1 MNMTDPT
8 KTRESVPTV
17 DEIAVDELD
26 RKLLG
31 VFSGRVVRKDL
42 VKKLKVGFNVPVY
55 VLEYLLGKFC
65 STTNREEILAG
76 LQQVKDTITE
86 RIVRADQ
93 GELIKARLQKQGS
106 MKIIDLCTVI
116 FDEKDQGGKYW
127 ARLATSGLDFVH
139 IEPELVHRHER
150 LFTGGIWANIE
161 LSYDETIVHRG
172 VTRPFVL
179 QRLSPIQIA
188 SARFDEFVEGR
199 RRFTRDEWVDVL
211 LRTMGYEPTNPDF
224 TSRRKWL
231 FLLRMIPLVEKNYNL
246 VELGPRGTGKSYVY
260 RELSPYA
267 ILLSGGQVT
276 IPKLFAS
283 NAPPYEP
290 GLVTRWDVVAFD
302 EVAGSHFKKPE
313 DKQLYKDY
321 MELGSFSRGSAKG
334 TIQGEAGF
342 VFNGNL
348 DGDVETIARTSHLL
362 LPFPDTVRND
372 MAFHDRWHAYLPGWE
387 LPKMQPTYFTS
398 HLGFIADYIAEIFHN
413 ELRPRTYADV
423 YDRFFHL
430 GSHVEERD
438 RKAIARTTSGM
449 IKLLHPDG
457 EVTRAE
463 VEEYLRFAIE
473 LRRRVK
479 EQLRRMGGVEYARV
493 NLSYF
498 DKENRQECFVSCKE
512 LGSTQLIPDSPL
524 SPGDVFTVGHDPMEG
539 RYILFR
545 IQCTVAPGSGRF
557 AVVGV
562 TSKNIRDTARM
573 AYDYLRATGRKIG
586 IDRDLGEYDVNVQ
599 VMSLTPGKDAKDLGM
614 AFYIALLSAVLGRPI
629 GARLVVLGQMS
640 LHGVLARVDGLG
652 DTLRMAM
659 DAGAHRVLIP
669 TENSRDFAGLP
680 GEVLDKLRIEFYSEP
695 SQAAFKALAE

>member
-1 MNMTDPT
+1 MSEPDQKTDPHPLDDV
-8 KTRESVPTV
+8 SI
-17 DEIAVDELD
+17 DDLD
-26 RKLLG
+26 RKLLDS
-31 VFSGRVVRKDL
+31 FAGRVVRKDL
-42 VKKLKVGFNVPVY
+42 VKKLKVGFNIPVY

-65 STTNREEILAG
+65 STTNRDEIQTG
-76 LQQVKDTITE
+76 LQQVKETISE

-106 MKIIDLCTVI
+106 MKIIDLCTVT

-127 ARLATSGLDFVH
+127 ARLAASGLDFVH
-139 IEPELVHRHER
+139 VEPELVHKHER

-161 LSYDETIVHRG
+161 LTYDETIVHRG

-179 QRLSPIQIA
+179 QRLAPIQIA
-188 SARFDEFVEGR
+188 TARYDEFVEGR
-199 RRFTRDEWVDVL
+199 RRFTRDEWTDVL
-211 LRTMGYEPTNPDF
+211 LRTMGYEPTHADF
-224 TSRRKWL
+224 TQRRKWL
-231 FLLRMIPLVEKNYNL
+231 YLLRLIPLVEKNFNL
-246 VELGPRGTGKSYVY
+246 VELGPRGTGKSYVF

-348 DGDVETIARTSHLL
+348 DGEVETIARTSHLF
-362 LPFPDTVRND
+362 LPFPDTIRND

-387 LPKMQPTYFTS
+387 LPKMQPGYFTA
-398 HLGFIADYIAEIFHN
+398 HMGFIADYIAEIFHN
-413 ELRPRTYADV
+413 ELRPRSYADL
-423 YDRFFHL
+423 YDRHFHL

-438 RKAIARTTSGM
+438 RKAIARTTSGL

-457 EVTRAE
+457 ECTKAE
-463 VEEYLRFAIE
+463 IEEYLAFATE

-493 NLSYF
+493 NLSYI
-498 DKENRQECFVSCKE
+498 DKETRQETFVTCKE
-512 LGSTQLIPDSPL
+512 LGSTQIIPDSPL
-524 SPGDVFTVGHDPMEG
+524 PPGDVFTVGHDPAEG
-539 RYILFR
+539 RYSLFR
-545 IQCTVAPGSGRF
+545 IQCAVSPGGGRF

-562 TSKNIRDTARM
+562 TSKGIRDCARM
-573 AYDYLRATGRKIG
+573 AYDYLRTNGKKIG

-599 VMSLTPGKDAKDLGM
+599 VMSLTSGKDAADLGM
-614 AFYIALLSAVLGRPI
+614 AFYIALLSATLGRAI
-629 GARLVVLGQMS
+629 GAQLVVLGQMS
-640 LHGVLARVDGLG
+640 LHGVLSRVDGLG
-652 DTLRMAM
+652 DKLRVAM
-659 DAGAHRVLIP
+659 DAGARRVLIP
-669 TENSRDFAGLP
+669 TENSRDFAQLP
-680 GEVLDKLRIEFYSEP
+680 AEVLDKLRIEFYSEP
-695 SQAAFKALAE
+695 SQAAFKALAD

>member
-1 MNMTDPT
+1 MNSSEQNHELPPID
-8 KTRESVPTV
+8 EVTV
-17 DEIAVDELD
+17 DDLD
-26 RKLLG
+26 RKLLD
-31 VFSGRVVRKDL
+31 VFAGRVVRKDL

-65 STTNREEILAG
+65 STTNHDEIEAG
-76 LQQVKDTITE
+76 LRQVKETIGE

-93 GELIKARLQKQGS
+93 GELIKARLQKLGS
-106 MKIIDLCTVI
+106 MKIIDLCTVT

-127 ARLATSGLDFVH
+127 ARLAASGLDFVH
-139 IEPELVHRHER
+139 VEPDLVHRHER

-161 LSYDETIVHRG
+161 LTYDETIVHRG

-179 QRLSPIQIA
+179 QRLAPIQIA
-188 SARFDEFVEGR
+188 SARFDEFVAGR
-199 RRFTRDEWVDVL
+199 GQFTRDEWVDVL
-211 LRTMGYEPTNPDF
+211 LRTMGYEPRHPDF

-231 FLLRMIPLVEKNYNL
+231 YLLRLVPMVEKNYNM
-246 VELGPRGTGKSYVY
+246 VELGPRGTGKSYVF

-283 NAPPYEP
+283 NAPPYDP

-348 DGDVETIARTSHLL
+348 DGDVETIARTSHLF
-362 LPFPDTVRND
+362 LPFPDTIRND

-387 LPKMQPTYFTS
+387 MPKMQPGYFTA
-398 HLGFIADYIAEIFHN
+398 HMGFIADYIAEIFHN
-413 ELRPRTYADV
+413 ELRPRSYADN
-423 YDRFFHL
+423 YDRNFHL
-430 GSHVEERD
+430 GSHIEERD
-438 RKAIARTTSGM
+438 RKAIARTTSGL
-449 IKLLHPDG
+449 IKLIHPDG
-457 EVTRAE
+457 ECSKAE
-463 VEEYLRFAIE
+463 IEEYLAFGIE

-493 NLSYF
+493 NLSYI
-498 DKENRQECFVSCKE
+498 DKESREETFVSCKE
-512 LGSTQLIPDSPL
+512 LGSTQIIPDRPL
-524 SPGDVFTVGHDPMEG
+524 PPGDVFTVGHDAEEG
-539 RYILFR
+539 RYSLFR
-545 IQCTVAPGSGRF
+545 IQCSVGPGGGRF
-557 AVVGV
+557 SVVGV
-562 TSKNIRDTARM
+562 TSKGIRESARM
-573 AYDYLRATGRKIG
+573 AYDYLRTTGKKIG

-599 VMSLTPGKDAKDLGM
+599 VMSLTQGKNASDLGM
-614 AFYIALLSAVLGRPI
+614 AFYIALLSATLARPI
-629 GARLVVLGQMS
+629 GAQLVVLGQMS
-640 LHGVLARVDGLG
+640 LHGVLSRVDGLG
-652 DTLRMAM
+652 DKLRVAM
-659 DAGAHRVLIP
+659 DAGARRVLIP
-669 TENSRDFAGLP
+669 TENSRDFATLP

-695 SQAAFKALAE
+695 AQAAFKAVAE

>member
-1 MNMTDPT
+1 LNTNSPEQ
-8 KTRESVPTV
+8 TRDVPPV
-17 DEIAVDELD
+17 DEIHIDELD
-26 RKLLG
+26 RKLLDA
-31 VFSGRVVRKDL
+31 FAGRVVRKDL

-65 STTNREEILAG
+65 STTDRQEIEAG
-76 LQQVKDTITE
+76 LRQVKEVISE

-93 GELIKARLQKQGS
+93 SELIKARLQKHGS
-106 MKIIDLCTVI
+106 MKIIDLCTVT

-127 ARLATSGLDFVH
+127 ARLAASGLDFVH
-139 IEPELVHRHER
+139 VDPDLVHKHER

-179 QRLSPIQIA
+179 QRLAPIQIA
-188 SARFDEFVEGR
+188 SAHYDEFVEGR
-199 RRFTRDEWVDVL
+199 RQFSRDQWADVL
-211 LRTMGYEPTNPDF
+211 LRTMGYEPTHGDF
-224 TSRRKWL
+224 TQRRKWL
-231 FLLRMIPLVEKNYNL
+231 YLLRLVPLVEKNFNL

-260 RELSPYA
+260 RELSPYG

-283 NAPPYEP
+283 NAPPYDP

-348 DGDVETIARTSHLL
+348 DGEVETIARTSHLF

-387 LPKMQPTYFTS
+387 LPKMQPGYFTV
-398 HLGFIADYIAEIFHN
+398 HVGFIADYIAEVFHN
-413 ELRPRTYADV
+413 ALRGRSYADV
-423 YDRFFHL
+423 YDQYFHL

-438 RKAIARTTSGM
+438 RKAIARTTSGLL
-449 IKLLHPDG
+449 KLLHPGG
-457 EVTRAE
+457 ECTKAE
-463 VEEYLRFAIE
+463 VEEYLTFAME

-493 NLSYF
+493 NFSYI
-498 DKENRQECFVSCKE
+498 DKESRQETFVACKE
-512 LGSTQLIPDSPL
+512 LGSTQIIPDSPL
-524 SPGDVFTVGHDPMEG
+524 PPGDVFTVGHDPAEG
-539 RYILFR
+539 RYSLFR
-545 IQCTVAPGSGRF
+545 IQCSVAPGGGRF

-562 TSKNIRDTARM
+562 TSKGIRESARM
-573 AYDYLRATGRKIG
+573 AYDYLRATGKKIG
-586 IDRDLGEYDVNVQ
+586 LDRDPGEYDVNVQ
-599 VMSLTPGKDAKDLGM
+599 VISLTPGKDAADMGM
-614 AFYIALLSAVLGRPI
+614 AFYIALLSATLGRAT
-629 GARLVVLGQMS
+629 GAQLVVLGQMS
-640 LHGVLARVDGLG
+640 LHGVLSRVEGLG
-652 DTLRMAM
+652 DKLRVAM
-659 DAGAHRVLIP
+659 DAGARRVLIP
-669 TENSRDFAGLP
+669 TENSRDFAALP
-680 GEVLDKLRIEFYSEP
+680 AEVLDKLRIEFYSEP
-695 SQAAFKALAE
+695 SQAAFKALTD

>member
-1 MNMTDPT
+1 MNGFDQSRDLAP
-8 KTRESVPTV
+8 V
-17 DEIAVDELD
+17 DEVAPDDLD
-26 RKLLG
+26 RKLLD
-31 VFSGRVVRKDL
+31 VFAGRVVRKDL

-65 STTNREEILAG
+65 STTNVDEIEAG
-76 LQQVKDTITE
+76 LRQVKETITE
-86 RIVRADQ
+86 RIVRADH

-106 MKIIDLCTVI
+106 MKIIDLCTVT

-127 ARLATSGLDFVH
+127 ARLAASGLDFVH
-139 IEPELVHRHER
+139 VEPDLVHKHER

-161 LSYDETIVHRG
+161 LSYDETIIHRG

-188 SARFDEFVEGR
+188 SARYEEFVEGR
-199 RRFTRDEWVDVL
+199 RRFERDEWVDVL
-211 LRTMGYEPTNPDF
+211 LRTMGYEPRHSDF
-224 TSRRKWL
+224 TPRRKWL
-231 FLLRMIPLVEKNYNL
+231 YLLRLVPLVEKNFNL
-246 VELGPRGTGKSYVY
+246 VELGPRGTGKSYIF

-267 ILLSGGQVT
+267 ILLSGGQIT

-302 EVAGSHFKKPE
+302 EVAGSHFRKPE

-321 MELGSFSRGSAKG
+321 MELGSFSRGSARG

-348 DGDVETIARTSHLL
+348 DGEVETIARTSHLF

-387 LPKMQPTYFTS
+387 LPKMQPGYFTS
-398 HLGFIADYIAEIFHN
+398 HLGFIADYLAEVFHN
-413 ELRPRTYADV
+413 ELRPRSYADL
-423 YDRFFHL
+423 YDRHFHL

-438 RKAIARTTSGM
+438 RKAIAKTTSGL

-457 EVTRAE
+457 ECSKTE
-463 VEEYLRFAIE
+463 IEEYLTFAIE

-493 NLSYF
+493 NLSYI
-498 DKENRQECFVSCKE
+498 DKESRQETFVTCKE
-512 LGSTQLIPDSPL
+512 LGSTHIIPDGPL
-524 SPGDVFTVGHDPMEG
+524 PPGDVFTVGHDVAEG
-539 RYILFR
+539 RYSLFR
-545 IQCTVAPGSGRF
+545 IQCSVSPGSGRF

-562 TSKNIRDTARM
+562 TSKGIRESARV
-573 AYDYLRATGRKIG
+573 AYDYLRANGKKIG
-586 IDRDLGEYDVNVQ
+586 VDRDLGEYDVNIQ
-599 VMSLTPGKDAKDLGM
+599 VMSLTQGKDASDLGM
-614 AFYIALLSAVLGRPI
+614 AFYIALLTAVLGRQI
-629 GARLVVLGQMS
+629 GAQLVVLGQMS
-640 LHGVLARVDGLG
+640 LHGVLGRVDGLG
-652 DTLRMAM
+652 DKLRVAM
-659 DAGAHRVLIP
+659 DAGARRVLIP
-669 TENSRDFAGLP
+669 TENSRDFAQLP
-680 GEVLDKLRIEFYSEP
+680 AEVLDKLRIEFYSEP

>member
-1 MNMTDPT
+1 MASLEENRDQYP
-8 KTRESVPTV
+8 V
-17 DEIAVDELD
+17 DDVQVDALD
-26 RKLLG
+26 RKLLDA
-31 VFSGRVVRKDL
+31 FAGRVVRKDL

-65 STTNREEILAG
+65 STTNRDELDAG
-76 LQQVKDTITE
+76 MQQVKETISE

-93 GELIKARLQKQGS
+93 SELIKARLQKQGS
-106 MKIIDLCTVI
+106 MKIIDLCTVT

-127 ARLATSGLDFVH
+127 ARMAASGLDFVH
-139 IEPELVHRHER
+139 VESELVHKHER

-161 LSYDETIVHRG
+161 LSYDETIIHRG

-179 QRLSPIQIA
+179 QRLAPIQIA
-188 SARFDEFVEGR
+188 SARYDEFIQGR
-199 RRFTRDEWVDVL
+199 RQFSRDEWTDVL
-211 LRTMGYEPTNPDF
+211 LRTMGYDPLHPDF
-224 TSRRKWL
+224 TPRRKWL
-231 FLLRMIPLVEKNYNL
+231 FLLRLIPMVEKNFNL
-246 VELGPRGTGKSYVY
+246 VELGPRGTGKSYVF

-348 DGDVETIARTSHLL
+348 DGDVETIARTSHLF
-362 LPFPDTVRND
+362 LPFPDTIRND

-387 LPKMQPTYFTS
+387 MPKMQPGYFTA
-398 HLGFIADYIAEIFHN
+398 HMGFIADYIAEIFHN
-413 ELRPRTYADV
+413 EMRPRSFADL
-423 YDRFFHL
+423 YDKHFHL

-438 RKAIARTTSGM
+438 RKAIARTTSGL

-457 EVTRAE
+457 ECSKNE
-463 VEEYLRFAIE
+463 VEEYLHFGIE

-493 NLSYF
+493 NLSYI
-498 DKENRQECFVSCKE
+498 DKETRQETFVSCKE
-512 LGSTQLIPDSPL
+512 LGSTQIIPEGPL
-524 SPGDVFTVGHDPMEG
+524 PPGDVFTVGHDPAEG
-539 RYILFR
+539 RYSLFR
-545 IQCTVAPGSGRF
+545 IQCTVAPGGGRF

-562 TSKNIRDTARM
+562 TSKGIRESARM
-573 AYDYLRATGRKIG
+573 AYDYLRTSGKKIG
-586 IDRDLGEYDVNVQ
+586 LDRDLSEYDVNIQ
-599 VMSLTPGKDAKDLGM
+599 VMSLTSCKEATDLGM
-614 AFYIALLSAVLGRPI
+614 AFYIALLSATLGRHI
-629 GARLVVLGQMS
+629 GAQLVVLGQMS
-640 LHGVLARVDGLG
+640 LHGVLSRVDGLG
-652 DTLRMAM
+652 DKLRVAM
-659 DAGAHRVLIP
+659 DAGARRVLIP
-669 TENSRDFAGLP
+669 TENSRDFATLP

-695 SQAAFKALAE
+695 SQAAFKAVAD

>member
-1 MNMTDPT
+1 MADE
-8 KTRESVPTV
+8 TREGLPTV
-17 DEIAVDELD
+17 EEVELD
-26 RKLLG
+26 DLDRRLLD
-31 VFSGRVVRKDL
+31 VFAGRVVRKDL
-42 VKKLKVGFNVPVY
+42 VKKLKVGFNIPVY

-65 STTNREEILAG
+65 STPNRDEIETG
-76 LQQVKDTITE
+76 LRQVKETITE

-93 GELIKARLQKQGS
+93 GELIKARLQKQGA
-106 MKIIDLCTVI
+106 MKIIDLCTVT

-139 IEPELVHRHER
+139 VEPDLVHRHER

-179 QRLSPIQIA
+179 QRLAPIQIA

-199 RRFTRDEWVDVL
+199 RRFMRDEWVNVL
-211 LRTMGYEPTNPDF
+211 LRTMGYEPTHPDF
-224 TSRRKWL
+224 TPRRKWL
-231 FLLRMIPLVEKNYNL
+231 FLLRLAPLVEKNYNL
-246 VELGPRGTGKSYVY
+246 VELGPRGTGKSYVF

-276 IPKLFAS
+276 VPKLFAS
-283 NAPPYEP
+283 NAPPYEL

-348 DGDVETIARTSHLL
+348 DGDVETIARTSHLF

-387 LPKMQPTYFTS
+387 LPKMQPGYFTA
-398 HLGFIADYIAEIFHN
+398 HFGFIADYIAEIFHN
-413 ELRPRTYADV
+413 ELRPRSFADG
-423 YDRFFHL
+423 YDRHFHL
-430 GSHVEERD
+430 GNHVEERD
-438 RKAIARTTSGM
+438 RKAIARTCSAM

-457 EVTRAE
+457 ECSKAE

-473 LRRRVK
+473 HRRRVK

-493 NLSYF
+493 NLSYI
-498 DKENRQECFVSCKE
+498 DKETRQETVVSCPE
-512 LGSTQLIPDSPL
+512 LGSTHVIPGEPL
-524 SPGDVFTVGHDPMEG
+524 PAGDVFTVGHDPAES
-539 RYILFR
+539 RYSLFR
-545 IQCTVAPGSGRF
+545 IQCSVSPGSGRF
-557 AVVGV
+557 SVVGV
-562 TSKNIRDTARM
+562 TSKSIRESARM
-573 AYDYLRATGRKIG
+573 AYEYLRTTGKKIG
-586 IDRDLGEYDVNVQ
+586 VDRELGEYDVNIQ
-599 VMSLTPGKDAKDLGM
+599 VLSMAQGRDAADLGM
-614 AFYIALLSAVLGRPI
+614 AFYIALVSAVLGRAI
-629 GARLVVLGQMS
+629 GAQLVVLGQMS
-640 LHGVLARVDGLG
+640 IHGVLSRVEGLG
-652 DTLRMAM
+652 DKLRVAM
-659 DAGAHRVLIP
+659 DAGARRVLIP
-669 TENSRDFAGLP
+669 TENSRDLGTLAA
-680 GEVLDKLRIEFYSEP
+680 EVLDKLRIEFYSEP
-695 SQAAFKALAE
+695 AQAAFKALAE

>member
-1 MNMTDPT
+1 MADPT
-8 KTRESVPTV
+8 QHRETV
-17 DEIAVDELD
+17 TPVEEIAVDELD
-26 RKLLG
+26 RKLLEA
-31 VFSGRVVRKDL
+31 FSGRVVRKDL
-42 VKKLKVGFNVPVY
+42 VKKLKVGFNIPVY

-65 STTNREEILAG
+65 STTNRDEILAG

-106 MKIIDLCTVI
+106 MKIIDLCTVT

-139 IEPELVHRHER
+139 IEPDLVHRHER

-161 LSYDETIVHRG
+161 LTYDETIVHRG

-179 QRLSPIQIA
+179 QRLAPIQIA

-211 LRTMGYEPTNPDF
+211 LRTMGYEPTHPDF
-224 TSRRKWL
+224 TPRRKWL
-231 FLLRMIPLVEKNYNL
+231 FLLRMVPLVEKNYNL

-290 GLVTRWDVVAFD
+290 GLVTRWDTVAFD

-348 DGDVETIARTSHLL
+348 DGDVETIARTSHLF

-387 LPKMQPTYFTS
+387 LPKMQPTYFTA

-413 ELRPRTYADV
+413 ELRPRSYADV
-423 YDRFFHL
+423 YDRYFHL

-438 RKAIARTTSGM
+438 RKAIARTTSGL

-457 EVTRAE
+457 EVTKAE

-493 NLSYF
+493 NLSYI
-498 DKENRQECFVSCKE
+498 DKETRQEAFVTCKE
-512 LGSTQLIPDSPL
+512 LGATQLIPDSPL
-524 SPGDVFTVGHDPMEG
+524 SPGDVFTVGYDSSDG
-539 RYILFR
+539 RYVLFR
-545 IQCTVAPGSGRF
+545 IQCAIAPGSGRF
-557 AVVGV
+557 SVVGV

-573 AYDYLRATGRKIG
+573 AYDYLRASGKKIG
-586 IDRDLGEYDVNVQ
+586 IDRDLGEYDVNLQ

-614 AFYIALLSAVLGRPI
+614 AFYIGLLSAVLGRPI
-629 GARLVVLGQMS
+629 GAQLVVLGQMS

-652 DTLRMAM
+652 DKLRVSM
-659 DAGAHRVLIP
+659 DAGARRVLIP
-669 TENSRDFAGLP
+669 TENRRDFANLP
-680 GEVLDKLRIEFYSEP
+680 AEVLDRLRIEFYSEP
-695 SQAAFKALAE
+695 SQAAFKALAD

>member
-1 MNMTDPT
+1 MNAFEQNRDLP
-8 KTRESVPTV
+8 PV
-17 DEIAVDELD
+17 DEVALDALD
-26 RKLLG
+26 RKLLD
-31 VFSGRVVRKDL
+31 VFAGRVVRKDL

-65 STTNREEILAG
+65 STTNLGEIEAG
-76 LQQVKDTITE
+76 LRQVKETITE
-86 RIVRADQ
+86 RIVRADH
-93 GELIKARLQKQGS
+93 GELIKARLQKLGS
-106 MKIIDLCTVI
+106 MKIIDLCTVT

-127 ARLATSGLDFVH
+127 ARLAASGLDFVH
-139 IEPELVHRHER
+139 VEPDLVHKHER

-179 QRLSPIQIA
+179 RRLAPIQIA
-188 SARFDEFVEGR
+188 SARYDEFVDGR
-199 RRFTRDEWVDVL
+199 RHFTRDEWTDVL
-211 LRTMGYEPTNPDF
+211 LRTMGYEPMHADF
-224 TSRRKWL
+224 TPRRKWL
-231 FLLRMIPLVEKNYNL
+231 YLLRLVPLVEKNFNL
-246 VELGPRGTGKSYVY
+246 VELGPRGTGKSYVF

-267 ILLSGGQVT
+267 ILLSGGQIT

-348 DGDVETIARTSHLL
+348 DGEVETIARTSHLF

-387 LPKMQPTYFTS
+387 LPKMQPSYFTS
-398 HLGFIADYIAEIFHN
+398 HVGFIADYIAEIFHN
-413 ELRPRTYADV
+413 ELRTRSYADL

-438 RKAIARTTSGM
+438 RKAIAKTTSGL

-457 EVTRAE
+457 ECSKAE
-463 VEEYLRFAIE
+463 IEEYLQFAME

-479 EQLRRMGGVEYARV
+479 EQLRRMGGIEYARV
-493 NLSYF
+493 NLSYI
-498 DKENRQECFVSCKE
+498 DKESRQETVVTCKE
-512 LGSTQLIPDSPL
+512 LGSTHIIPDSPL
-524 SPGDVFTVGHDPMEG
+524 PPGDVFTVGHDPADG
-539 RYILFR
+539 RYSLFR
-545 IQCTVAPGSGRF
+545 IQCSVSPGGGRF

-562 TSKNIRDTARM
+562 TSKGIRESARM
-573 AYDYLRATGRKIG
+573 AYDYLRASGKKIG
-586 IDRDLGEYDVNVQ
+586 MDRDLGEDDVNIQ
-599 VMSLTPGKDAKDLGM
+599 VMSLTQGKDAPDLGM
-614 AFYIALLSAVLGRPI
+614 AFYIALLTSVLGRPV
-629 GARLVVLGQMS
+629 GAQLVVLGQMS
-640 LHGVLARVDGLG
+640 LHGVLSRVEGLG
-652 DTLRMAM
+652 DKLRVAM
-659 DAGAHRVLIP
+659 DAGARRVLIP
-669 TENSRDFAGLP
+669 TDNSRDFAQLP
-680 GEVLDKLRIEFYSEP
+680 ADILDKLRIEFYSEP

>member
-1 MNMTDPT
+1 MPDPIE
-8 KTRESVPTV
+8 RSESVPTV
-17 DEIAVDELD
+17 DEIAIDELD
-26 RKLLG
+26 RKLLET
-31 VFSGRVVRKDL
+31 FSGRVVRKDL

-55 VLEYLLGKFC
+55 VFEYLLGKFC

-76 LQQVKDTITE
+76 LKQVKDTITE

-106 MKIIDLCTVI
+106 MKIIDLCTVT

-179 QRLSPIQIA
+179 HRLSPIQIA
-188 SARFDEFVEGR
+188 SARYDEFVEGR

-224 TSRRKWL
+224 TLRRKWL

-334 TIQGEAGF
+334 TIQGDAGF

-348 DGDVETIARTSHLL
+348 DGDVETMARTSHLF

-387 LPKMQPTYFTS
+387 LPKMQPTYFTA
-398 HLGFIADYIAEIFHN
+398 HLGFIADYIAEILHN
-413 ELRPRTYADV
+413 ELRPRSYADV
-423 YDRFFHL
+423 YDRYFHL

-438 RKAIARTTSGM
+438 RKAVAKTTSGL

-457 EVTRAE
+457 EVTKAE
-463 VEEYLRFAIE
+463 VEEYLRFAME

-493 NLSYF
+493 NLSYI
-498 DKENRQECFVSCKE
+498 DKDSRQELFVSCKE

-524 SPGDVFTVGHDPMEG
+524 PPGDVFTVGHDPVEG

-557 AVVGV
+557 SVVGV
-562 TSKNIRDTARM
+562 TSKNIRDTGRM
-573 AYDYLRATGRKIG
+573 AYDYLRTSGKKIG

-599 VMSLTPGKDAKDLGM
+599 VMSLSAGKDAKDLGM
-614 AFYIALLSAVLGRPI
+614 AFYIALLSALLGRPI
-629 GARLVVLGQMS
+629 GAQLVVLGQMS

-652 DTLRMAM
+652 DKLRVAM
-659 DAGAHRVLIP
+659 DAGARRVLIP
-669 TENSRDFAGLP
+669 TENSRDFASLP

>member
-1 MNMTDPT
+1 MSEPDQKTDPH
-8 KTRESVPTV
+8 PV
-17 DEIAVDELD
+17 DDVFIDDLD
-26 RKLLG
+26 RKLLDS
-31 VFSGRVVRKDL
+31 FAGRVVRKDL
-42 VKKLKVGFNVPVY
+42 VKKLKVGFNIPVY

-65 STTNREEILAG
+65 STTNRDEIQTG
-76 LQQVKDTITE
+76 LQQVKETISE

-106 MKIIDLCTVI
+106 MKIIDLCTVT

-127 ARLATSGLDFVH
+127 ARLAASGLDFVH
-139 IEPELVHRHER
+139 VEPELVHKHER

-161 LSYDETIVHRG
+161 LTYDETIVHRG

-179 QRLSPIQIA
+179 QRLAPIQIA
-188 SARFDEFVEGR
+188 SARYDEFVEGR
-199 RRFTRDEWVDVL
+199 RRFTRDEWTDVL
-211 LRTMGYEPTNPDF
+211 LRTMGYEPAHADF
-224 TSRRKWL
+224 TQRRKWL
-231 FLLRMIPLVEKNYNL
+231 YLLRLIPLVEKNFNL
-246 VELGPRGTGKSYVY
+246 VELGPRGTGKSYVF

-348 DGDVETIARTSHLL
+348 DGEVEAIARTSHLF
-362 LPFPDTVRND
+362 LPFPDTIRND

-387 LPKMQPTYFTS
+387 LPKMQPGYFTA
-398 HLGFIADYIAEIFHN
+398 HMGFIADYIAEIFHN
-413 ELRPRTYADV
+413 ELRPRSYADL
-423 YDRFFHL
+423 YDRHFHL

-438 RKAIARTTSGM
+438 RKAIARTSSGLT
-449 IKLLHPDG
+449 KLLHPDG
-457 EVTRAE
+457 ECTKAE
-463 VEEYLRFAIE
+463 IEEYLAFATE

-493 NLSYF
+493 NLSYI
-498 DKENRQECFVSCKE
+498 DKETRQETFVTCNE
-512 LGSTQLIPDSPL
+512 LGSTQIIPDSPL
-524 SPGDVFTVGHDPMEG
+524 PPGDVFTVGHDPAEG
-539 RYILFR
+539 RYSLFR
-545 IQCTVAPGSGRF
+545 IQCAVSPGGGRF

-562 TSKNIRDTARM
+562 TSKGIRECARM
-573 AYDYLRATGRKIG
+573 AYDYLRTNGKKIG
-586 IDRDLGEYDVNVQ
+586 IDRDLGEYDVNMQ
-599 VMSLTPGKDAKDLGM
+599 VMSLTSGKDAADLGM
-614 AFYIALLSAVLGRPI
+614 PFYIALLSATLGRAI
-629 GARLVVLGQMS
+629 GAQLVVLGQMS
-640 LHGVLARVDGLG
+640 LHGVLSRVDGLG
-652 DTLRMAM
+652 DKLRVAM
-659 DAGAHRVLIP
+659 DAGARRVLIP
-669 TENSRDFAGLP
+669 TENSRDFAQLP
-680 GEVLDKLRIEFYSEP
+680 AEVLDKLRIEFYSEP
-695 SQAAFKALAE
+695 SQAAFKALAD